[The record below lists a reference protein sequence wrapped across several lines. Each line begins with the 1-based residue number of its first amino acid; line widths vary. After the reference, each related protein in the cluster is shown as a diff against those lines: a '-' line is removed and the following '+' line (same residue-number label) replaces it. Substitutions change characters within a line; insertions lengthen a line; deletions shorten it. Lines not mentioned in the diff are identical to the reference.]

1 MPTTPLQ
8 RLLFA
13 QGGDCFFCRK
23 KLGKAEASVEHLV
36 ALTHGGRDNDENCVA
51 CCKSLNSLF
60 GRMSLKEKLQIVLNQ
75 RGNFMCPASTVA
87 TSATST
93 TPLSKPAAKKSRTH
107 GERFALVVA
116 DLQKRGNA
124 KPGTVDKLLN
134 TIKSHMTSLGEPES
148 EADTLLGELRA
159 KNFVDVKGEKVS
171 YSLPDTRAS

>member
-60 GRMSLKEKLQIVLNQ
+60 GRMSRRPQI
-75 RGNFMCPASTVA
+75 
-87 TSATST
+87 
-93 TPLSKPAAKKSRTH
+93 
-107 GERFALVVA
+107 
-116 DLQKRGNA
+116 
-124 KPGTVDKLLN
+124 
-134 TIKSHMTSLGEPES
+134 
-148 EADTLLGELRA
+148 
-159 KNFVDVKGEKVS
+159 
-171 YSLPDTRAS
+171 